1 MKHEWRRHEKALYGA
16 GKTPGLV
23 DVPAQTFIVISG
35 RGDPNGEDFSARI
48 SALYPLAYA
57 LRSVFKARDEDYAVY
72 PLEGLWS
79 GAVQGGAVV
88 KSELEYELMIRQPDA
103 ATEDEFSE
111 ALDRTRRRKPSPLLD
126 EVRFE
131 AITDGRCVQML
142 HTGPYDDEPA
152 SFALMADFAAA
163 NGLERAGAGHR
174 EIYLNDAKRTEPAK
188 LRTILRFSVR

>member
-23 DVPAQTFIVISG
+23 DVPAQKIMVISG

>member
-23 DVPAQTFIVISG
+23 DVPAQKFIVISG

-72 PLEGLWS
+72 PLEGLWG

>member
-23 DVPAQTFIVISG
+23 DVPAQKFIVISG

-131 AITDGRCVQML
+131 AITEGRCVQML

>member
-23 DVPAQTFIVISG
+23 DVPAQKFIVISG

-163 NGLERAGAGHR
+163 NGLE
-174 EIYLNDAKRTEPAK
+174 
-188 LRTILRFSVR
+188 

>member
-1 MKHEWRRHEKALYGA
+1 MEHEWRRHEKALYGA

-23 DVPAQTFIVISG
+23 DVPAQKFIDISG
-35 RGDPNGEDFSARI
+35 RGEPNGEDFSARI

>member
-23 DVPAQTFIVISG
+23 DVPAQKFIVISG

-57 LRSVFKARDEDYAVY
+57 LRSVFKARDEVYAVY

>member
-23 DVPAQTFIVISG
+23 DVPAQKFIVISG

-142 HTGPYDDEPA
+142 HTGQYDDEPA

>member
-23 DVPAQTFIVISG
+23 DVPAQKFIVISG

-163 NGLERAGAGHR
+163 NGLERAGTGHR

>member
-23 DVPAQTFIVISG
+23 DVPAQKFIVISG

-126 EVRFE
+126 EVRFG

>member
-1 MKHEWRRHEKALYGA
+1 M
-16 GKTPGLV
+16 
-23 DVPAQTFIVISG
+23 
-35 RGDPNGEDFSARI
+35 
-48 SALYPLAYA
+48 
-57 LRSVFKARDEDYAVY
+57 
-72 PLEGLWS
+72 
-79 GAVQGGAVV
+79 QGGAVV

>member
-23 DVPAQTFIVISG
+23 DVPAQKFIVISG
-35 RGDPNGEDFSARI
+35 RGDPNREDFSARI

>member
-1 MKHEWRRHEKALYGA
+1 MKHEWRKHEKALYGA
-16 GKTPGLV
+16 GKTPELL
-23 DVPAQTFIVISG
+23 DVPAQKFIIISG
-35 RGDPNGEDFSARI
+35 RGDPNGEDFSERI

-57 LRSVFKARDEDYAVY
+57 LRSIFKARDEDYAVY

>member
-23 DVPAQTFIVISG
+23 DVPAQKFIVISG

-142 HTGPYDDEPA
+142 HTDPYDDEPA

>member
-23 DVPAQTFIVISG
+23 DVSAQKFIVISG

-174 EIYLNDAKRTEPAK
+174 EIYLNNAQRTEPDK
-188 LRTILRFSVR
+188 LKTILRFSVR

>member
-23 DVPAQTFIVISG
+23 DVPAQKFIVISG

-48 SALYPLAYA
+48 SALYPLAYT

-163 NGLERAGAGHR
+163 NGLKRAGAGHR

>member
-1 MKHEWRRHEKALYGA
+1 MKHEWRRHEKPLSGA

-23 DVPAQTFIVISG
+23 DVPAQKFIVISG

>member
-23 DVPAQTFIVISG
+23 DVPAQKFIVISG

-88 KSELEYELMIRQPDA
+88 KSEL
-103 ATEDEFSE
+103 
-111 ALDRTRRRKPSPLLD
+111 
-126 EVRFE
+126 
-131 AITDGRCVQML
+131 
-142 HTGPYDDEPA
+142 
-152 SFALMADFAAA
+152 
-163 NGLERAGAGHR
+163 
-174 EIYLNDAKRTEPAK
+174 
-188 LRTILRFSVR
+188 

>member
-23 DVPAQTFIVISG
+23 DVPAQKFIVISG

-103 ATEDEFSE
+103 ATEYEFSE

>member
-23 DVPAQTFIVISG
+23 DVPAQKFIVISG

-57 LRSVFKARDEDYAVY
+57 LRSVFKAGDEDYAVY

>member
-16 GKTPGLV
+16 GKTPELL
-23 DVPAQTFIVISG
+23 DVPAQKFIVISG

>member
-16 GKTPGLV
+16 DKTPGLV
-23 DVPAQTFIVISG
+23 DVPAQKFIVISG

-188 LRTILRFSVR
+188 HRTILRFSVR

>member
-23 DVPAQTFIVISG
+23 DVPAQKFIVISG

-57 LRSVFKARDEDYAVY
+57 LCSVFKARDEDYAVY

>member
-23 DVPAQTFIVISG
+23 DVPAQKFIVISG

>member
-1 MKHEWRRHEKALYGA
+1 
-16 GKTPGLV
+16 
-23 DVPAQTFIVISG
+23 
-35 RGDPNGEDFSARI
+35 
-48 SALYPLAYA
+48 
-57 LRSVFKARDEDYAVY
+57 
-72 PLEGLWS
+72 
-79 GAVQGGAVV
+79 
-88 KSELEYELMIRQPDA
+88 MIRQPDA

-111 ALDRTRRRKPSPLLD
+111 ALDRTRRRKPYPLLN

>member
-23 DVPAQTFIVISG
+23 DVPAQKFIVISG

-131 AITDGRCVQML
+131 AITDGRRVQML

>member
-23 DVPAQTFIVISG
+23 DVPAQKFIVISG

-174 EIYLNDAKRTEPAK
+174 EIYLNNAQRTEPDK
-188 LRTILRFSVR
+188 LKTILRFSVR

>member
-23 DVPAQTFIVISG
+23 DVPAQKFIVISG

-88 KSELEYELMIRQPDA
+88 KSELEYELMIHQPDA

>member
-23 DVPAQTFIVISG
+23 DVSAQKFIVISG